1 MPRYAADT
9 SVSLERSKSEIERT
23 LTRYG
28 ATKFFSSWQDDPPMA
43 MIGFQL
49 DDRMVKI
56 MMPIPARDDEEF
68 TLTETG
74 RDRKPE
80 AAYKAWEQAQRQR
93 WRALNLI
100 IKAKLEA
107 VDCGISSIE
116 REFLADIVMHDGSTL
131 GEWAQPQIEAMYDTG
146 KMPPLLMAPKTKGRK
161 R

>member
-9 SVSLERSKSEIERT
+9 SVSLEQSKSEIERT

-28 ATKFFSSWQDDPPMA
+28 ATRFFSSWQDDPPMA
-43 MIGFQL
+43 MIGFEL
-49 DDRMVKI
+49 EARMVKI
-56 MMPIPARDDEEF
+56 TMPIPARDAVEF

-74 RDRKPE
+74 RERKPN
-80 AAYKAWEQAQRQR
+80 AIYKAWEQAQRQR

-116 REFLADIVMHDGSTL
+116 REFLADIVMHDGTTL
-131 GEWAQPQIEAMYDTG
+131 GEWAGPQISAMYDAG
-146 KMPPLLMAPKTKGRK
+146 KMPPLLMAPKKGK
-161 R
+161 RR